1 MSASTHARPS
11 RTRCGPRTQVS
22 EPTRRTTPPTDRGP
36 STRRT
41 TRQQRG
47 ADAEALVADRLR
59 AAGWRILASNL
70 RVGRDEIDLLAVDPG
85 PPATLVVVEVRSL
98 RSSLFGAPEERVDR
112 AKVGRLYRA
121 LGALRS
127 PGGAGPT
134 DLPIGLAGRVDLV
147 VVDGRSGRTEVR
159 HLRALEPP

>member
-1 MSASTHARPS
+1 
-11 RTRCGPRTQVS
+11 V
-22 EPTRRTTPPTDRGP
+22 
-36 STRRT
+36 
-41 TRQQRG
+41 RQQRG
-47 ADAEALVADRLR
+47 ADAESLVADQLR
-59 AAGWRILASNL
+59 AAGWRILARNL

-85 PPATLVVVEVRSL
+85 PPAALVVVEVRSL

-127 PGGAGPT
+127 PGGASLSIQ
-134 DLPIGLAGRVDLV
+134 LPIGLAGRVDLV
-147 VVDGRSGRTEVR
+147 VVDGRSGRREIR

>member
-1 MSASTHARPS
+1 M
-11 RTRCGPRTQVS
+11 
-22 EPTRRTTPPTDRGP
+22 
-36 STRRT
+36 
-41 TRQQRG
+41 
-47 ADAEALVADRLR
+47 VADQLR
-59 AAGWRILASNL
+59 AAGWQILISNL
-70 RVGRDEIDLLAVDPG
+70 RLGRDEIDLLAVDPG

-127 PGGAGPT
+127 PYGASVNIQIPAR
-134 DLPIGLAGRVDLV
+134 LPGRVDLI
-147 VVDGRSGRTEVR
+147 VVDGRSGRTELR